1 MEDICY
7 FVVREAEKR
16 GSEYTEAYVTKNKE
30 AEVFIENNDLKQSKY
45 HNSSRLGIRVFV
57 NGSLGFASIN
67 TLKKERILEAVIQ
80 AIKLAGISPADKF
93 NSMPEKSKINF
104 LSGIYDVK
112 AESFSLS
119 DAVKM
124 TADMLIAAKSFD
136 DRVSVDNGNF
146 TSSVMTH
153 AILNS
158 NGIKAEETLSSFFWS
173 IMGMAVNNNE
183 VSNFDFQFGG
193 THHVKDIDVFST
205 GRDFAETIVNS
216 LGAQRIASFKG
227 KMLLT
232 PSAATELLQDLL
244 ACSINSSAVQKRTS
258 KFEGKVGM
266 SVASNLL
273 AVEDDATN
281 TNGLGSSSFD
291 REGLQHG
298 RNILIENGILRKLI
312 YNTYTANKDNTKST
326 ANAGGSPKSPPI
338 VSTTNIIVGPGKSNI
353 DSLISEIDRG
363 VMINRFSGNVNP
375 VSGDFS
381 GVVKGGHYIR
391 NGNNKCAVKEVMVAG
406 NMFDALFDLIG
417 ISKERKV
424 LADSIFPYMLF
435 DNISFTAG

>member
-7 FVVREAEKR
+7 FVIREAEKR
-16 GSEYTEAYVTKNKE
+16 GSEHTEAYVTKNRE

-67 TLKKERILEAVIQ
+67 TLKKEHILEAVIQ

-193 THHVKDIDVFST
+193 THHIKNIDVFST
-205 GRDFAETIVNS
+205 GREFAETIINS
-216 LGAQRIASFKG
+216 LGVERITSFKG

-244 ACSINSSAVQKRTS
+244 AYSINSSAVQKRTS

-273 AVEDDATN
+273 TVEDDATN

-291 REGLQHG
+291 REGLQHR

-326 ANAGGSPKSPPI
+326 GNAGGSPKSPPI

-363 VMINRFSGNVNP
+363 IMINRFSGNVNP

-381 GVVKGGHYIR
+381 GLVKGGHYIR
-391 NGNNKCAVKEVMVAG
+391 NGSNKCAVKEVMVAG
-406 NMFDALFDLIG
+406 NMFDALYDLIG

>member
-205 GRDFAETIVNS
+205 GREFAETIVNS

-273 AVEDDATN
+273 TVEDDATN

>member
-7 FVVREAEKR
+7 FVIREAEKR

-45 HNSSRLGIRVFV
+45 HNSIRLGIRVFV

-93 NSMPEKSKINF
+93 NSMPEESKINF

-153 AILNS
+153 AVLNS

-173 IMGMAVNNNE
+173 IMGMAVNKNE

-193 THHVKDIDVFST
+193 THHIKNIDVFST
-205 GRDFAETIVNS
+205 GREFAETIINS
-216 LGAQRIASFKG
+216 LGVERITSFKG

-244 ACSINSSAVQKRTS
+244 AYSINSSAVQKRTS

-266 SVASNLL
+266 YVASNLL
-273 AVEDDATN
+273 TVEDDATN

-291 REGLQHG
+291 REGLQHR
-298 RNILIENGILRKLI
+298 RNILIENGILRKLL

-326 ANAGGSPKSPPI
+326 GNAGGSPKSPPI

-363 VMINRFSGNVNP
+363 IMINRFSGNVNP

-381 GVVKGGHYIR
+381 GLVKGGHYIK

-406 NMFDALFDLIG
+406 NMFDALYDLIG

>member
-158 NGIKAEETLSSFFWS
+158 NGIKAKETLSSFFWS

-205 GRDFAETIVNS
+205 GREFAETIVNS

-273 AVEDDATN
+273 TVEDDATN

>member
-1 MEDICY
+1 
-7 FVVREAEKR
+7 
-16 GSEYTEAYVTKNKE
+16 
-30 AEVFIENNDLKQSKY
+30 
-45 HNSSRLGIRVFV
+45 
-57 NGSLGFASIN
+57 
-67 TLKKERILEAVIQ
+67 
-80 AIKLAGISPADKF
+80 
-93 NSMPEKSKINF
+93 MPEKSKINF

-205 GRDFAETIVNS
+205 GREFAETIVNS

-273 AVEDDATN
+273 TVEDDATN

-326 ANAGGSPKSPPI
+326 ANAGGLSKVASY
-338 VSTTNIIVGPGKSNI
+338 
-353 DSLISEIDRG
+353 R
-363 VMINRFSGNVNP
+363 IN
-375 VSGDFS
+375 
-381 GVVKGGHYIR
+381 Y
-391 NGNNKCAVKEVMVAG
+391 
-406 NMFDALFDLIG
+406 
-417 ISKERKV
+417 
-424 LADSIFPYMLF
+424 
-435 DNISFTAG
+435 

>member
-16 GSEYTEAYVTKNKE
+16 GSEYTEAYVIKNKE

-153 AILNS
+153 AIVNS

-205 GRDFAETIVNS
+205 GREFAETIVNS

-244 ACSINSSAVQKRTS
+244 AGSINSSAVQKRTS

-273 AVEDDATN
+273 TVEDDATN

>member
-45 HNSSRLGIRVFV
+45 HNSGRLGIRVFV

-173 IMGMAVNNNE
+173 IMGMAVNNDE

-205 GRDFAETIVNS
+205 GREFAETIVNS

-244 ACSINSSAVQKRTS
+244 AYSINSSAVQKRTS

-273 AVEDDATN
+273 TVEDDATN

-391 NGNNKCAVKEVMVAG
+391 NGNNKCAVRELMVAG

-435 DNISFTAG
+435 DNISFTSG

>member
-273 AVEDDATN
+273 TVEDDATN